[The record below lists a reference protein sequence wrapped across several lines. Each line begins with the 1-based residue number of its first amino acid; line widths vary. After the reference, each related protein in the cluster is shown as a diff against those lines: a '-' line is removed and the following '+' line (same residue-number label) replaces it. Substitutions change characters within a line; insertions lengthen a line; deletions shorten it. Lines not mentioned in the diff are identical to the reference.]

1 MSNQITIPYNSS
13 DVSQKQWVHGFTNY
27 HMDREERKITVIS
40 GTGWKFQ
47 YEGESQI
54 NMTKDLVITIPAM
67 KSHKIIKG
75 TTDLVVD
82 IEIATL
88 ESS

>member
-1 MSNQITIPYNSS
+1 MNKHTIPYKPSEPA
-13 DVSQKQWVHGFTNY
+13 DLQWVHGFTTY
-27 HMDREERKITVIS
+27 HMDREERKVTVIS
-40 GTGWKFQ
+40 GSGWKFQ

-82 IEIATL
+82 IEIAEL
-88 ESS
+88 

>member
-1 MSNQITIPYNSS
+1 MNQHTIPYNPSEPS
-13 DVSQKQWVHGFTNY
+13 DLQTVHGFTTY
-27 HMDREERKITVIS
+27 HMDREERKVTVIS

-47 YEGESQI
+47 YEGEDAI
-54 NMTKDLVITIPAM
+54 DMTVDLEITIPAM

-82 IEIATL
+82 IEIG
-88 ESS
+88 

>member
-1 MSNQITIPYNSS
+1 MINEITIQPNSS
-13 DVSQKQWVHGFTNY
+13 DVSHLQWVHGFLTY
-27 HMDREERKITVIS
+27 HMDLEERKVTVIS

-47 YEGESQI
+47 FEGEDAI
-54 NMTKDLVITIPAM
+54 DMTVDLEITIPAM

-82 IEIATL
+82 IEIG
-88 ESS
+88 

>member
-1 MSNQITIPYNSS
+1 MDNQHTIPYNSS
-13 DVSQKQWVHGFTNY
+13 DVSLQQWVHGFTNY

-47 YEGESQI
+47 YEGESEI
-54 NMTKDLVITIPAM
+54 NMTKDLVIIIPAM

-75 TTDLVVD
+75 TSDLVVNID
-82 IEIATL
+82 IEEL
-88 ESS
+88 EG

>member
-1 MSNQITIPYNSS
+1 MNQHTIPYNPSEPA
-13 DVSQKQWVHGFTNY
+13 DLQTVHGFTTY
-27 HMDREERKITVIS
+27 HMDLEERKVTVIS

-75 TTDLVVD
+75 TSDLVVNID
-82 IEIATL
+82 IEEL
-88 ESS
+88 EE

>member
-1 MSNQITIPYNSS
+1 MNQHTIPYKPSEPA
-13 DVSQKQWVHGFTNY
+13 DLQWVHGFTTY
-27 HMDREERKITVIS
+27 HMDREERKVTVIS

-47 YEGESQI
+47 YEGEDAI
-54 NMTKDLVITIPAM
+54 DMTVDLEITIPAM

-82 IEIATL
+82 IEIG
-88 ESS
+88 